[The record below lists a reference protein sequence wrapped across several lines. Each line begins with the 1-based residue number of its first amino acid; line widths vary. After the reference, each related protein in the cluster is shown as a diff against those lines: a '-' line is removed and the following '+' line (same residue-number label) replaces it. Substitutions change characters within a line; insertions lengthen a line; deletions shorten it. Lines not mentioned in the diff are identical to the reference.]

1 MIIYICGPMTG
12 IKEFNRPAFNLEA
25 ALLEQGGDVVLNP
38 AVLPSGLSQFQ
49 HMDICLAMLRSAEAI
64 FPLKGWELSSGAQAE
79 MALAHKLG
87 LKIIEHGHYNFE

>member
-12 IKEFNRPAFNLEA
+12 IKDFNRPAFNITA
-25 ALLEQGGDVVLNP
+25 ALLEEGGDVVLNP

-49 HMDICLAMLRSAEAI
+49 HMDICMAMLRSADAI
-64 FPLKGWELSSGAQAE
+64 LLLKEWELSSGAQAE

-87 LKIIEHGHYNFE
+87 LKVIEQRQHNL

>member
-12 IKEFNRPAFNLEA
+12 IKDFNRPAFNLEA
-25 ALLEQGGDVVLNP
+25 ELLEQGGDVVLNP

-49 HMDICLAMLRSAEAI
+49 YMDICLAMLRSADAI
-64 FPLKGWELSSGAQAE
+64 LLLNGWELSSGAQAE

-87 LKIIEHGHYNFE
+87 LKVIEQRQYKF